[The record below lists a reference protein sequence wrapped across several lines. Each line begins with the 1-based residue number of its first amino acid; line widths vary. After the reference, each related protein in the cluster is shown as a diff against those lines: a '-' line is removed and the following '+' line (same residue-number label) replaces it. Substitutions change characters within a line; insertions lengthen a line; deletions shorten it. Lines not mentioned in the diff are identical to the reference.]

1 MKRRITVYKYGW
13 LYIASSFL
21 LRILLLKKIMHKLFF
36 LPRILL
42 SITAVSQKPDN
53 KFEEIQRQIA
63 KTNADFD
70 SSKKLRDSTMLL
82 RMKSNDSVEMAIYME
97 QNTRNLVS
105 FMKEREQKQGMW
117 LRIGAGI
124 LLLAVGNYWRNKEK
138 EA

>member
-1 MKRRITVYKYGW
+1 
-13 LYIASSFL
+13 
-21 LRILLLKKIMHKLFF
+21 MHKLFF
-36 LPRILL
+36 LLRILL
-42 SITAVSQKPDN
+42 SITAVSQKPGN

-82 RMKSNDSVEMAIYME
+82 RMKSNDSVEMAIYIE

-105 FMKEREQKQGMW
+105 FIKEREQKQGMR

-124 LLLAVGNYWRNKEK
+124 LLLAVGIIGVKRKRK
-138 EA
+138 PKTGKPGS